1 MLSSMML
8 SIEFNVTSFTEWSRQ
23 LMINPLYAIIS
34 GFTPGDTPGTGTFYD
49 FDDRLWL
56 SDSKNMSPHECQPQV
71 KEKKLSK
78 TGAKAESV
86 EKITVDEL
94 IHMFEIEPPLEEAP
108 FSRLYEIFKDNFLD
122 ISADKDLVD
131 LNALAFSG
139 GGTPVVTSAR
149 EKSRRNCSCREKGIT
164 NCSCERYYSQLDCDI
179 GWGSISE
186 LLLPRL

>member
-1 MLSSMML
+1 MSA
-8 SIEFNVTSFTEWSRQ
+8 NPKSRKRSC
-23 LMINPLYAIIS
+23 LRR
-34 GFTPGDTPGTGTFYD
+34 G
-49 FDDRLWL
+49 
-56 SDSKNMSPHECQPQV
+56 
-71 KEKKLSK
+71 
-78 TGAKAESV
+78 KAESV